1 MESRNKVEHLVTIPD
16 DYKLVVDDI
25 KDEKHILWW
34 EQEENCEQYI
44 HICFKEK
51 TNQLIELSIN
61 KESPKEAITLS
72 EAEGKKIAERFLQ
85 THAPH
90 ILKECNMIQVEK
102 RESSFWVEYMQ
113 EVNGYELPHTG
124 AFLKIDSSKVVTKFG
139 SNGINEKPIW
149 PKQIVD
155 KEYVI
160 EKLNERQEM
169 ELVFKHLYSNVDTY
183 KFETVKEGYALVYE
197 PVFSHASIDAQTG
210 EDLHDRSHY
219 VIETVPIPPIQKE
232 QRIKFDI
239 NEYFK
244 IDEGKMKKVREV
256 EDETCKKVMWAETF
270 SESIESSEGDK
281 SVDAYLYKKLP
292 ILQYEKSIIIEVD
305 KETDELISYIEMGK
319 EDIKPVLTRAQCF
332 EKVLQFLQNIY
343 PNVEEQ
349 LRLWMDEDDEEENP
363 YHFKFH
369 MYVNGIRLVDKWV
382 WVAVDAASG
391 KIVRYKGVPRR
402 LLQKLSTYDTNV
414 SISEQEALAIYMKE
428 TSVKLKWLDEGE
440 DTRPKY
446 RLIYTETTAKKGD
459 NKESLRYID
468 AENGK
473 VIYWK

>member
-1 MESRNKVEHLVTIPD
+1 MKSRNKVEHLVTIPN
-16 DYKLVVDDI
+16 DYKLVVGDT
-25 KDEKHILWW
+25 KNGEHILWW
-34 EQEENCEQYI
+34 EQEEDCEQYI

-72 EAEGKKIAERFLQ
+72 EAEGKQIAERFLQ

-90 ILKECNMIQVEK
+90 ILKECNMVQVEK
-102 RESSFWVEYMQ
+102 RKSSFWVEYMQ

-124 AFLKIDSSKVVTKFG
+124 AFMEVDSSKAVTKFR
-139 SNGINEKPIW
+139 SKGIKEKPVW
-149 PKQIVD
+149 PEKVID

-160 EKLNERQEM
+160 EKVNERQEM
-169 ELVFKHLYSNVDTY
+169 ERVFKRLDPVLYAY
-183 KFETVKEGYALVYE
+183 KDGKPKDEYALVYE
-197 PVFSHASIDAQTG
+197 PVFSTVFIDAKTG

-219 VIETVPIPPIQKE
+219 VIETVSITPLRKE
-232 QRIKFDI
+232 QRVKIDI
-239 NEYFK
+239 NECFK
-244 IDEGKMKKVREV
+244 IDEGKMKKVREI
-256 EDETCKKVMWAETF
+256 EDETCKKMIWAEML
-270 SESIESSEGDK
+270 SESIESSEEDK
-281 SVDAYLYKKLP
+281 SLDSYFNNKIP

-319 EDIKPVLTRAQCF
+319 EDRKPVLTRAQCF
-332 EKVLQFLQNIY
+332 EKALQFLENIY

-369 MYVNGIRLVDKWV
+369 IYVNGIRLADEWV
-382 WVAVDAASG
+382 WVAVDAVSG
-391 KIVRYKGVPRR
+391 KIVRYKGVPRW

-414 SISEQEALAIYMKE
+414 NISEQEALAIYMKE
-428 TSVKLKWLDEGE
+428 TSVKLKWFDEGE
-440 DTRPKY
+440 DTTPKY